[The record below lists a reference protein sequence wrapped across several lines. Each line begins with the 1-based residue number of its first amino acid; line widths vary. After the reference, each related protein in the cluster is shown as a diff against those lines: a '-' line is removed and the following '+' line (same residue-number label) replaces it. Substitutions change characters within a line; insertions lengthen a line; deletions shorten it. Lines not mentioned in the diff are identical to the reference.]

1 VCIEKKRAKR
11 ILILSFNIHLKSF
24 SVRVTPS
31 YIDVKKKEEDEKPMA
46 HLTIVTKRLCVCV
59 CLSLEL
65 AQIIDF
71 TQSCLIDISASV
83 RFFCCYL
90 FFSLFFFFLH
100 SRDLALVLLA
110 NVSEENVKN
119 GCSNCFSMCVCVRL
133 EKLKAIFFSHRFFT
147 LRALSLSL
155 SVQELIM

>member
-1 VCIEKKRAKR
+1 
-11 ILILSFNIHLKSF
+11 
-24 SVRVTPS
+24 
-31 YIDVKKKEEDEKPMA
+31 MA
-46 HLTIVTKRLCVCV
+46 HLTIVTKKGCVCVCV

-90 FFSLFFFFLH
+90 FSPSSFFLH

-119 GCSNCFSMCVCVRL
+119 GCSNCFSMCVC
-133 EKLKAIFFSHRFFT
+133 AC
-147 LRALSLSL
+147 A
-155 SVQELIM
+155 